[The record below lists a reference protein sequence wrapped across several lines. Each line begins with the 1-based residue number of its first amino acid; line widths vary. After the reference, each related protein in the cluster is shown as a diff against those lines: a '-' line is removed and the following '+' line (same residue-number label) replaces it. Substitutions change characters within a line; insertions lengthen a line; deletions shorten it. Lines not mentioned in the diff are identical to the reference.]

1 MEQPRLA
8 QHYIVMHLGGVKRV
22 TRSGTGP
29 VRTTVVKPEAITSVS
44 AGTAHSWA
52 TEGPIGFAHLYLDP
66 ATVGRVV
73 QETFDRDPCAVEL
86 TDEVGRDAP
95 LLAALF
101 RGMLAQIE
109 SPGFASRLVLDTL
122 LQSFIVQLL
131 SESSTLAV
139 ATRAARH
146 SLAPRRLKRVLDFI
160 EANLADDIDLA
171 QLAAVAGSSR
181 YHFSRSFRD
190 ATGSPPYRYLIH
202 RRVEVAKTLLLQD
215 ELSIGQVSACCGFKS
230 SAQFAVMFKQVF
242 GTTPNQFCHEK

>member
-1 MEQPRLA
+1 MEQPRLDK
-8 QHYIVMHLGGVKRV
+8 HYIVMHLDGVKRV
-22 TRSGTGP
+22 TRSGAGP
-29 VRTTVVKPEAITSVS
+29 VRTTVVKPGAITSVS

-66 ATVGRVV
+66 ASVGRIV
-73 QETFDRDPCAVEL
+73 QETFDRDPGAVEL

-101 RGMLAQIE
+101 LGMLAQIE
-109 SPGFASRLVLDTL
+109 SPGFASRLLLDTL

-131 SESSTLAV
+131 SESSTLA
-139 ATRAARH
+139 ATTRAAQH

-160 EANLADDIDLA
+160 EANLADDIELE
-171 QLAAVAGSSR
+171 QLAALAGSSR

-190 ATGSPPYRYLIH
+190 ATGVPPYRYLIQ
-202 RRVEVAKTLLLQD
+202 RRLEVAKTLLLQ
-215 ELSIGQVSACCGFKS
+215 EEFSIAQVSARCGFNS

-242 GTTPNQFCHEK
+242 GTTPKRFCHEQ